1 MGGNEQATRLSG
13 ISVDRVKIAV
23 YALSGMLA
31 SLAGVLYTAQYLQ
44 GKPDAGEG
52 IELDAIAAVVI
63 GGTSLMG
70 GRGSVASTFFGVLV
84 ISVLEAGLA
93 QIGASEPTKRIITG
107 CVIIIAVVLDTLRER
122 RKKSA

>member
-1 MGGNEQATRLSG
+1 
-13 ISVDRVKIAV
+13 VVIA
-23 YALSGMLA
+23 S
-31 SLAGVLYTAQYLQ
+31 
-44 GKPDAGEG
+44 
-52 IELDAIAAVVI
+52 VVI

-70 GRGSVASTFFGVLV
+70 GRGSVVSTFFGVLV

-122 RKKSA
+122 RKKQV